1 MLYPTDIQRGL
12 PAGHQRPS
20 PTVEGPA
27 QAHQRR
33 PVEAEN
39 PPPRGARDTDVTLSW
54 TSPSTRQ
61 STPQEEKQAMNWMK
75 KSGRGENKA
84 CTVVSLCSVFYPRIQ
99 NCRLQLNMVAP
110 SGPDLN
116 FFI

>member
-1 MLYPTDIQRGL
+1 M
-12 PAGHQRPS
+12 
-20 PTVEGPA
+20 EGPA

-33 PVEAEN
+33 PAEAEN
-39 PPPRGARDTDVTLSW
+39 PRPKGARDADVTLSL

-61 STPQEEKQAMNWMK
+61 STPQEEKQAMNWTT

-84 CTVVSLCSVFYPRIQ
+84 VRLYLGAVFFFYPGIQ

-116 FFI
+116 SFI